1 MRKLNSI
8 DIVEDGKAVQLGGG
22 LKVKEITDA
31 LWAKGK
37 QTSLIVRSC
46 KSMPRLTYGSH
57 RTV

>member
-37 QTSLIVRSC
+37 QTSLIVRFC
-46 KSMPRLTYGSH
+46 KSISSLTYGSH